1 MGKKSR
7 WPRTIL
13 RRNHWKVG
21 VPTYSPLALRPR
33 PSTPPTS
40 TSLSTYLMPSSSSS
54 SSAPSFFG
62 SFCGSNVRSALE
74 TGGSSSFLLG
84 GALWLD
90 APAPLPGL
98 VCLAAEGAASLRP
111 GFAERVLR
119 AARAAADL
127 PSFGTQFIWSAA
139 TAAACVVAVVFLH
152 ERNLRLADDRNLAE
166 WRQLAAGVDELDSG
180 EL

>member
-1 MGKKSR
+1 MRPEPEAWRDLQQHASAR
-7 WPRTIL
+7 L
-13 RRNHWKVG
+13 RGGFADRV
-21 VPTYSPLALRPR
+21 LRQAR
-33 PSTPPTS
+33 
-40 TSLSTYLMPSSSSS
+40 
-54 SSAPSFFG
+54 G
-62 SFCGSNVRSALE
+62 
-74 TGGSSSFLLG
+74 
-84 GALWLD
+84 
-90 APAPLPGL
+90 PAPETWRH
-98 VCLAAEGAASLRP
+98 LAAEGAASLRP

-166 WRQLAAGVDELDSG
+166 WRQLAAGADDLDSG